1 MNDLER
7 ATKSAFGMVAYVGMS
22 DALPNICFYNNQ
34 EYQFQ
39 RPYSETTAK
48 LIDDEVLKMINQQ
61 YARAKDILKENADG
75 HRQLAEMLI
84 KREVIYAEDVEKI
97 FGKRPWQSRT
107 EEIINDNEPKLE
119 DMPEAVKAAQAEHE
133 KAQAE
138 KAAAE
143 KAEAEKAQ
151 AEKAA
156 AEKDEAEKTATE
168 QAEAISDSESGNSG
182 NSSDSNK
189 EK

>member
-1 MNDLER
+1 
-7 ATKSAFGMVAYVGMS
+7 
-22 DALPNICFYNNQ
+22 
-34 EYQFQ
+34 
-39 RPYSETTAK
+39 
-48 LIDDEVLKMINQQ
+48 
-61 YARAKDILKENADG
+61 
-75 HRQLAEMLI
+75 MLI

>member
-48 LIDDEVLKMINQQ
+48 LIDDEVLKMINEQ

-143 KAEAEKAQ
+143 KAEAEKAA
-151 AEKAA
+151 AEKA
-156 AEKDEAEKTATE
+156 EAEKTATE
-168 QAEAISDSESGNSG
+168 QAEAISDSDSESGNCG
-182 NSSDSNK
+182 NNSDSNK

>member
-1 MNDLER
+1 M
-7 ATKSAFGMVAYVGMS
+7 
-22 DALPNICFYNNQ
+22 
-34 EYQFQ
+34 
-39 RPYSETTAK
+39 
-48 LIDDEVLKMINQQ
+48 
-61 YARAKDILKENADG
+61 
-75 HRQLAEMLI
+75 
-84 KREVIYAEDVEKI
+84 EKI

-143 KAEAEKAQ
+143 KAEAEKA
-151 AEKAA
+151 A
-156 AEKDEAEKTATE
+156 AEKDEAEKTTTE
-168 QAEAISDSESGNSG
+168 QTEAISESENSG